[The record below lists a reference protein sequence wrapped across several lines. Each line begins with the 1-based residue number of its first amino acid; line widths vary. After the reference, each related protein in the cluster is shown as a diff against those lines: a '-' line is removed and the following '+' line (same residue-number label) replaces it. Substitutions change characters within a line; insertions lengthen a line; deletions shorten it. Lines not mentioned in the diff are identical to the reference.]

1 MGNIRKIF
9 KEIRMSK
16 NKMLFLRDGV
26 KDFKKILIT
35 TLQTIWRVGEQ
46 PQEWISGD
54 LLYDLWAS

>member
-35 TLQTIWRVGEQ
+35 TLQTI
-46 PQEWISGD
+46 
-54 LLYDLWAS
+54 